1 MKEMEETHSTDYED
15 HKFITSVDHARKLLL
30 EIENNKRKETDEV
43 LFKTNEEFDAWN
55 YISSLIRN
63 AQRRIVLI
71 DGYIDEGNFANL
83 IVVDDKFN
91 VKKTIFKG
99 EV

>member
-1 MKEMEETHSTDYED
+1 MDIQEQCKVYLNWHFMITDYED

-30 EIENNKRKETDEV
+30 EIENNKRKETGEV

-63 AQRRIVLI
+63 AQKRIVLI
-71 DGYIDEGNFANL
+71 DGYIDERIL
-83 IVVDDKFN
+83 SIL
-91 VKKTIFKG
+91 
-99 EV
+99 